1 MAGGGRQGGVNFPG
15 CAQAVEQF
23 VGDGI
28 QLAAAVVRAI
38 GQRALLAKAGGQNL
52 VGAHPLG
59 ADPQHDNAYT
69 HPGST

>member
-23 VGDGI
+23 VSDGI

-38 GQRALLAKAGGQNL
+38 GQRALLAIAF
-52 VGAHPLG
+52 VASGAALG
-59 ADPQHDNAYT
+59 LGLGKKRRHHN
-69 HPGST
+69 